1 MREALLKARKTAG
14 LTQKELAD
22 LAGIDRSTYVHI
34 ERGDRLPSL
43 KAAAGIAKAL
53 GKSIEEIFSPCDV
66 LNQHN
71 SEEAAT
77 AEAVNQ

>member
-1 MREALLKARKTAG
+1 LREDLRKARKAAG
-14 LTQKELAD
+14 FTQKELAD

-43 KAAAGIAKAL
+43 KAAAGIARAL
-53 GKSIEEIFSPCDV
+53 GKSIEEIFSPYDV